1 MSAKNRQT
9 YRRYED
15 EYDRRAI
22 KAYKIQQREYAE
34 KQYTSYQKNDIIN
47 MAEDDDL
54 DEYPED
60 DLQS

>member
-1 MSAKNRQT
+1 MSNKSKQT

-15 EYDRRAI
+15 EYDRRAN
-22 KAYKIQQREYAE
+22 KAYKLQQREYASQ
-34 KQYTSYQKNDIIN
+34 QYTSKRNYDTIN
-47 MAEDDDL
+47 NVEDDDL